1 MAPALKVVAGA
12 LVAGL
17 VVWRL
22 LPARTRA
29 ACEDAALRALLGAA
43 ARWAGLETGHAALS
57 CGQVA
62 YWRTKGAEDA
72 ASSSLGTRRGTL
84 LLLHGATADRTTWA
98 SLTGLLSSSSALA
111 GVDLLVPDLPGH
123 GESEAAGR
131 GQALSV
137 ANQTRWLLE
146 LLDTLGLDHALHV
159 CGSSMGGAVALHL
172 AATQPARVASLVLVS
187 PAGAARL
194 PSWLD
199 AHVAAG
205 HSNPVTAAVADG
217 SAYQAVLR
225 VVMAKPPY
233 LPPFVA
239 AALARTQTRRVAIN
253 AKISRVGVLSLFLCL
268 CVCVCAVCVC
278 VCVSVYVCLCCR
290 ICVYLFTAPAEAR
303 AQLSYAR
310 PLARARSPLRTRTR
324 SPARTLRK
332 TWTRRRYSRSS
343 PRPLPC
349 CGAQRTR

>member
-1 MAPALKVVAGA
+1 LA
-12 LVAGL
+12 
-17 VVWRL
+17 
-22 LPARTRA
+22 
-29 ACEDAALRALLGAA
+29 
-43 ARWAGLETGHAALS
+43 
-57 CGQVA
+57 
-62 YWRTKGAEDA
+62 
-72 ASSSLGTRRGTL
+72 
-84 LLLHGATADRTTWA
+84 
-98 SLTGLLSSSSALA
+98 GLLSSSSALA

-146 LLDTLGLDHALHV
+146 LLDTLGLDHAPHV

-172 AATQPARVASLVLVS
+172 AATQPARVASLMLVS

-205 HSNPVTAAVADG
+205 HSNLVTAAVADG

-268 CVCVCAVCVC
+268 CVYVCAVCVC
-278 VCVSVYVCLCCR
+278 VCVCVRVSVLSYLCVSVYSACR
-290 ICVYLFTAPAEAR
+290 GARSTLIRTPTRSRAFAPAHTHSLARQDIAQDLDQTALLPLVAAPSAVLWGAEDKVMHPDSALQLHQALRNAR
-303 AQLSYAR
+303 ALHVLLGVGHCPHVEQ
-310 PLARARSPLRTRTR
+310 
-324 SPARTLRK
+324 PAAVAAAVEELLCETMCA
-332 TWTRRRYSRSS
+332 
-343 PRPLPC
+343 PR
-349 CGAQRTR
+349 